1 MSRVTTLPARGAY
14 GLRIAGIGR
23 PELLNAGVPAGWRP
37 VRFEHRE
44 GTAYADV
51 SVDDGRA
58 VFPCG
63 ADGVVTADRG
73 AGTVTVTAPRPV
85 SDDELAH
92 PYLAWAASAFARWY
106 GWEAYHA
113 GGVVAGAAVWGVTGD
128 RGTGKSTLLAAL
140 ALQGGGVVSDDLLV
154 VQGGRALAGPR
165 CVDLRDDA
173 ARALDAGR
181 PVETEGRERLRVALG
196 AVPAELPLAGW
207 VLLSWGERAG
217 LRRVRPP
224 EALVRL
230 GAQRMMQLH
239 EVRPEGLLDQLGRPV
254 LELVRPRDFA
264 QLEASVELLS
274 QLG

>member
-1 MSRVTTLPARGAY
+1 
-14 GLRIAGIGR
+14 
-23 PELLNAGVPAGWRP
+23 

-51 SVDDGRA
+51 SVDDARA

-63 ADGVVTADRG
+63 ADGLVTADR
-73 AGTVTVTAPRPV
+73 ATATVTVTAPRPV

-92 PYLAWAASAFARWY
+92 PYLAWTASAFARWY

-113 GGVVAGAAVWGVTGD
+113 GAIVGGAGVWGVTGD

-154 VQGGRALAGPR
+154 VAAGQALAGPR
-165 CVDLRDDA
+165 CVDLREEA
-173 ARALDAGR
+173 AGELGAGR
-181 PVETEGRERLRVALG
+181 PVETEGRERLRVPLR
-196 AVPAELPLAGW
+196 AVSAELPLAGW
-207 VLLSWGERAG
+207 VLLTWGEQLE
-217 LRRVRPP
+217 LRRVRAAD
-224 EALVRL
+224 ALVRL

-239 EVRPEGLLDQLGRPV
+239 EVRPAGLLDQVGLPV
-254 LELVRPRDFA
+254 WELARPRDFA
-264 QLEASVELLS
+264 VLPASVELLT